1 MTETFICNHDRVSL
15 MTRTSLILKVIAALM
30 LVGTA
35 SAAIYAGIYSEAV
48 VSFNAGSAPPNGTQI
63 SNFVEYGE
71 ESQQSIDIGALNTSE
86 MHMIT
91 IRQRNAGEDNY
102 TSTVYFEIS
111 CDEGLVRRGYADWT
125 PTFAPTID
133 FVTLNYTDHHGVTHD
148 CNQNLQWIS
157 DTTVRAYPPMDAFT
171 FEPGYLHYTQMD
183 VQLHPMAYGNY
194 TIEVHVV

>member
-1 MTETFICNHDRVSL
+1 
-15 MTRTSLILKVIAALM
+15 MTRTALILKVIAALM

-35 SAAIYAGIYSEAV
+35 SAAIYAGIYSGAV

-63 SNFVEYGE
+63 SNFVEYGN
-71 ESQQSIDIGALNTSE
+71 ESQQSIDIGAMNTSE
-86 MHMIT
+86 THTIT

-102 TSTVYFEIS
+102 TSTVYFEMS
-111 CDEGLVRRGYADWT
+111 CDEGLVPTRSYPGAPVEYA
-125 PTFAPTID
+125 PAMD

-148 CNQNLQWIS
+148 CNQNPQWIS

-171 FEPGYLHYTQMD
+171 FEPGYMHYTQMD
-183 VQLHPMAYGNY
+183 VQLHPKAYGNY